1 MIISW
6 TAVLVLGF
14 MTAVIFSAVTIL
26 EWKLTKDEEKKK
38 GVKNEQRKP

>member
-1 MIISW
+1 MMISW

-14 MTAVIFSAVTIL
+14 ITAVIFSAVTIL

-38 GVKNEQRKP
+38 GLKKEVKK

>member
-6 TAVLVLGF
+6 TAVIVLGLI
-14 MTAVIFSAVTIL
+14 TAVIFSAVTIL

-38 GVKNEQRKP
+38 KVLK